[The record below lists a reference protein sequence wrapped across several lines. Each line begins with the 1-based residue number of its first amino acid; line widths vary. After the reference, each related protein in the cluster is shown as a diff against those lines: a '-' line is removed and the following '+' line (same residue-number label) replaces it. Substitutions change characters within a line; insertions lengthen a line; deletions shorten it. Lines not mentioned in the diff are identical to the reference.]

1 MQLSR
6 NLKLR
11 ETIHRAGALEP
22 LMKILSAN
30 SEDDAALQRVRKCSI
45 ELLWNIMLNVARDN
59 NSKHLE
65 RMDGLSRCVRE
76 RLSVHSTIAAHAFP
90 ILRALAA
97 PPCDPSI
104 YRNFLQLFGV

>member
-1 MQLSR
+1 MPLQLSR

-65 RMDGLSRCVRE
+65 RMDGLSRFARE
-76 RLSVHSTIAAHAFP
+76 FTV
-90 ILRALAA
+90 
-97 PPCDPSI
+97 
-104 YRNFLQLFGV
+104 